1 MDLKTYLQILWRR
14 KWVILLTAAAT
25 ILVVVAGTLMTAP
38 VYRASSILR
47 VATPSTGT
55 FQANDYELPYADRL
69 MNTYASIATSGP
81 VLDELAQRLEV
92 DNPPEVDVEILANTE
107 LMRIRVE
114 DRNPGVAARAANLL
128 AEILIDRSRELD
140 AGSGQSARE
149 ILNEQLTQVRE
160 EMDQASQEY
169 EDLVAQFPVDSEPVI
184 AASRVIE
191 MKQGIY
197 STLLQQ
203 YEQARFREA
212 VETNTLSVIEPA
224 TIPRTPSS
232 PRMILNVGLGTI
244 IGLVGGVGLA
254 FLFENLDSRLYT
266 TEQIETAT
274 GLSTLGKIPLV
285 PRKRQFTY
293 FNGTSPEGEALRHL
307 RTTLF
312 GFEREV
318 PLQALLIASAEPGEG
333 KSTVA
338 ASLALA
344 TAQSGRKVIVVDSD
358 LRLPALHERFG
369 LPNKRGL
376 STVLRQE
383 VTLAEAIQDTET
395 PRLQVLTSGSLPPNP
410 AELLGS
416 PQMADLIAQ
425 LKAEFDV
432 VLLDAP
438 ALLAVTDAATLAP
451 LVDGVVLVVGRSRVR
466 REAVRAARR
475 QLENVKAK
483 LIGVVVNRAND
494 LHHYDYYQK
503 EAVDLA

>member
-14 KWVILLTAAAT
+14 KWVIVLTAAAT
-25 ILVVVAGTLMTAP
+25 ILVVIAGTLMMTP
-38 VYRASSILR
+38 IYTASSILR

-55 FQANDYELPYADRL
+55 FQVNDYELPYADRL
-69 MNTYASIATSGP
+69 MNTYANIATSNP

-92 DNPPEVDVEILANTE
+92 DNPPQVEVDILANTE
-107 LMRIRVE
+107 LMRITVE
-114 DRNPGVAARAANLL
+114 DQHPGVAAEAANLV

-140 AGSGQSARE
+140 AGSGQTARE
-149 ILNEQLTQVRE
+149 ILNEQLVQVRE
-160 EMDQASQEY
+160 ELDQALQEY
-169 EDLVAQFPVDSEPVI
+169 EELVAQFPADSERVL
-184 AASRVIE
+184 AAGRVIDL
-191 MKQGIY
+191 KQGIY

-212 VETNTLSVIEPA
+212 VEIDTLSIIEPA
-224 TIPRTPSS
+224 TIPRWPSS
-232 PRMILNVGLGTI
+232 PRMPLNLALGAI

-254 FLFENLDSRLYT
+254 FLFENLDTRLYT
-266 TEQIETAT
+266 TEQIETVT
-274 GLSTLGKIPLV
+274 GMPTLGKIPNV
-285 PRKRQFTY
+285 PRRRQIAY

-318 PLQALLIASAEPGEG
+318 PLQALLVTSAEPEEG

-344 TAQSGRKVIVVDSD
+344 TVQSGRKVIVVDGD
-358 LRLPALHERFG
+358 LRLPTLHERFG
-369 LPNKRGL
+369 LANKRGL

-383 VTLAEAIQDTET
+383 VALDEAIQDTEI
-395 PRLQVLTSGSLPPNP
+395 PRLQVLTSGPLPPNP

-416 PQMADLIAQ
+416 SQMAGLIAQ
-425 LKAEFDV
+425 LKEQFDV

-451 LVDGVVLVVGRSRVR
+451 LADGVVLIVGRSRVR
-466 REAVRAARR
+466 REAVQAARR
-475 QLENVKAK
+475 QLENVKAR
-483 LIGVVVNRAND
+483 LIGVVVNRADD
-494 LHHYDYYQK
+494 LHHYNYYRK
-503 EAVDLA
+503 EVVEVA